1 MMVALLT
8 IILLDIIF
16 TLDNEL
22 SEFIEISIN
31 EEDFEYDIDPK
42 KKYKFNIENNNYLY
56 TIPSDLKTYIYIDN
70 ENNKLKSTTGKN
82 YFKKGDSFYVNYLL
96 NLNKNIKF
104 KTSSLVLY
112 DTLNEV
118 GPISSNKEFSIKSS
132 EESIAYFDSFDRNS
146 KVFISKNDNNHYN
159 EKITGKFY
167 KIQPNIIYFIKNEIY
182 DISFFKQYFYP
193 LNLNIKRIEMDS
205 QSFLYLKV
213 GHTYNLN
220 FKQKKMIKLS
230 EKTLNSKVYISL
242 NGEEKAILSKDSPYY
257 ELNDDYKAIL
267 TLIIKDND
275 AFLEFYSLNNEKKK
289 FLMKSQ

>member
-56 TIPSDLKTYIYIDN
+56 TIPTDLKTYIYIDN

-167 KIQPNIIYFIKNEIY
+167 KIQPNIIYFIKN
-182 DISFFKQYFYP
+182 
-193 LNLNIKRIEMDS
+193 
-205 QSFLYLKV
+205 
-213 GHTYNLN
+213 
-220 FKQKKMIKLS
+220 
-230 EKTLNSKVYISL
+230 
-242 NGEEKAILSKDSPYY
+242 
-257 ELNDDYKAIL
+257 
-267 TLIIKDND
+267 
-275 AFLEFYSLNNEKKK
+275 
-289 FLMKSQ
+289 